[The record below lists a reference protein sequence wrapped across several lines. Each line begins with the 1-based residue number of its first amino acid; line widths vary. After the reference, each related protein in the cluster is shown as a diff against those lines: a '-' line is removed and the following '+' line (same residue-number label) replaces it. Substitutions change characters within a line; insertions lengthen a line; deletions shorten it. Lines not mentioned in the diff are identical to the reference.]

1 MFQES
6 EILEN
11 QNLDLKTQIQELET
25 QRRRLMDML
34 SVHGPSC
41 TKSQTFSTS
50 ESSAPYP
57 STPFQ
62 YPRGTVDSSNM
73 FRRMNMAFPR
83 TSTSVGDTSMSY
95 RRVEM
100 SSVSCAE
107 PYQRM
112 ETVIDDNAYCQPNTE
127 STVYHSYES
136 QENKNN
142 SLLVPFCRSTVINSV
157 ESPPSFTRIGEQYPC
172 QNLVSADQF
181 VKPELPP
188 MAGFHSPASSYGR
201 PSSIDINSSVS
212 SNYDS
217 VNSPVLAAN
226 VYQQYD
232 EDNGTFSSTFST
244 TIVDRSCIT

>member
-34 SVHGPSC
+34 SVHKPSC
-41 TKSQTFSTS
+41 TKTQTFSTS
-50 ESSAPYP
+50 ESSAPAPYP

-62 YPRGTVDSSNM
+62 YPRDSSM
-73 FRRMNMAFPR
+73 FRRMNMTFSR
-83 TSTSVGDTSMSY
+83 TSTSVGETSMSY
-95 RRVEM
+95 R
-100 SSVSCAE
+100 SVTCAE

-112 ETVIDDNAYCQPNTE
+112 ETVIDDNAYCQPTTE
-127 STVYHSYES
+127 PTVYHSYES

-172 QNLVSADQF
+172 QNLASVEHF

-201 PSSIDINSSVS
+201 PSSIDMT

-217 VNSPVLAAN
+217 VNSPCLPAAN

-232 EDNGTFSSTFST
+232 EESNTFTNSFSN
-244 TIVDRSCIT
+244 TIIDRSCIT